1 MLVEFTTEFAA
12 ALIFELAFGLGHA
25 VHESV
30 FRGPFRALPL
40 LDALACYSQIDDFS
54 HAITRR

>member
-12 ALIFELAFGLGHA
+12 ALIFELAFAPGHA
-25 VHESV
+25 MHESI
-30 FRGPFRALPL
+30 FRGTFRALPL
-40 LDALACYSQIDDFS
+40 LGALARCSQVDDFS